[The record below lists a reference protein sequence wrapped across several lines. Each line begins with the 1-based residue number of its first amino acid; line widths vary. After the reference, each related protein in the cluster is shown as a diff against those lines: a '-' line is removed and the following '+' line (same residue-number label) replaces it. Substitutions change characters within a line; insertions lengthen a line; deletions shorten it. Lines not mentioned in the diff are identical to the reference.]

1 VYPYTYIIYRYM
13 EREMNKALA
22 TAQQDGT
29 MMLELKL
36 ISIEM
41 MDALNPKPKVAKT
54 SNGLGFRV

>member
-1 VYPYTYIIYRYM
+1 M